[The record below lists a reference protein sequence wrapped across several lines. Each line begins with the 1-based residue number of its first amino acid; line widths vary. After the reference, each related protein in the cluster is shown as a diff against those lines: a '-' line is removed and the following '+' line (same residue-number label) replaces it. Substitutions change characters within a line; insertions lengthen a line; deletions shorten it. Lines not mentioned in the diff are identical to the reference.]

1 MSSGDGVILVGGE
14 ALFDVVAADGDEL
27 KAHPGGG
34 PFNAARTVARLEQ
47 PVAYLGRLSTD
58 RFGARLERILVDD
71 GVRLESVVRTEEPTT
86 LALAELGDSGS
97 VSRYRFYAQGT
108 SAAGLTSEAALAALP
123 ETVHT
128 LFVGTL
134 GLVLEPMASALEAV
148 VDRLSGTD
156 TMIAVD
162 PNCRPDVIKDP
173 AAYRRRLKWILA
185 RTHLLKVS
193 EEDVHFLDPDRD
205 PVKATRALLVDGPF
219 VGVLTRGGDGAVVV
233 TPDREVAV
241 APPAIEVVDTI
252 GAGDAFA
259 GGFLSWW
266 RERGLGPDA
275 LSDLDTAVEAA
286 RFACLVAA
294 KTCERPGA
302 SPPYRSEL

>member
-1 MSSGDGVILVGGE
+1 MSPGDGVILVGGE

-205 PVKATRALLVDGPF
+205 PVKATRALLVDGPS

-241 APPAIEVVDTI
+241 QPPAIEVVDTI

-266 RERGLGPDA
+266 REHGLGRDA
-275 LSDLDTAVEAA
+275 LADLDTAVEAA

>member
-1 MSSGDGVILVGGE
+1 MSARDGVILVGGE
-14 ALFDVVAADGDEL
+14 ALFDVVAEDSEDL

-71 GVRLESVVRTEEPTT
+71 GVSLQSVVRTEEPTT
-86 LALAELGDSGS
+86 LALAELGDGGS

-123 ETVHT
+123 DRVHT
-128 LFVGTL
+128 VFVGTL

-156 TMIAVD
+156 TMVAVD
-162 PNCRPDVIKDP
+162 PNCRPDVIGDP

-205 PVKATRALLVDGPF
+205 PVKATRALLVDGPT
-219 VGVLTRGGDGAVVV
+219 VGILTRGGEGAVVV
-233 TPDREVAV
+233 TPERDVV
-241 APPAIEVVDTI
+241 VTSPKVEVVDTI

-266 RERGLGPDA
+266 RERGIGTDA
-275 LSDLDTAVEAA
+275 LGDLDTVVEAA
-286 RFACLVAA
+286 GFACLVAA
-294 KTCERPGA
+294 RTCERPGA
-302 SPPYRSEL
+302 SPPYRNEL

>member
-1 MSSGDGVILVGGE
+1 MSGDGGTILVGGE
-14 ALFDVVAADGDEL
+14 ALFDVVVSDGDDL

-34 PFNAARTVARLEQ
+34 PFNAARTIARLEQ

-71 GVRLESVVRTEEPTT
+71 GVSLESVVRTEDPTT
-86 LALAELGDSGS
+86 LALAELGAGGS
-97 VSRYRFYAQGT
+97 VSRYRFYAEGT
-108 SAAGLTSEAALAALP
+108 SAAGLTSEAALRALP
-123 ETVHT
+123 EGVATV
-128 LFVGTL
+128 FVGTL

-148 VDRLSGTD
+148 VERLSATD
-156 TMIAVD
+156 AMVAVD
-162 PNCRPDVIKDP
+162 PNCRPHVIGDP
-173 AAYRRRLKWILA
+173 GRYRRRLRRLLE

-193 EEDVHFLDPDRD
+193 EEDIAFLDPDRD
-205 PVKATRALLVDGPF
+205 AIEATRALLVDGPQ
-219 VGVLTRGGDGAVVV
+219 VGILTRGGEGAVVV
-233 TPDREVAV
+233 TATDAVEVH
-241 APPAIEVVDTI
+241 PPKIAVVDTI

-266 RERGLGPDA
+266 RERGLGAAA
-275 LSDLDTAVEAA
+275 LGDLETVVEGA

-294 KTCERPGA
+294 KTCERAGA

>member
-1 MSSGDGVILVGGE
+1 MSADGGVILVGGE
-14 ALFDVVAADGDEL
+14 ALFDVVAGDGDTLE
-27 KAHPGGG
+27 AHPGGG
-34 PFNAARTVARLEQ
+34 PFNAARTIARLGQ
-47 PVAYLGRLSTD
+47 PAAYLGRLSTD

-71 GVRLESVVRTEEPTT
+71 GVRLESVVRTEDPTT

-97 VSRYRFYAQGT
+97 VSRYRFYTQGT
-108 SAAGLTSEAALAALP
+108 SAAGLTSEAALVALP
-123 ETVHT
+123 ERVDT

-148 VDRLSGTD
+148 VDRLSDTD

-162 PNCRPDVIKDP
+162 PNCRPHVIGDA
-173 AAYRRRLKWILA
+173 AAYRKRLKWILA
-185 RTHLLKVS
+185 RTDLLKVS
-193 EEDVHFLDPDRD
+193 EEDVEFLDPDRD
-205 PVKATRALLVDGPF
+205 PVKATRALLVDGPA

-233 TPDREVAV
+233 TPDDEVV
-241 APPAIEVVDTI
+241 VTPPPAKVVDTI

-266 RERGLGPDA
+266 RERGLGAEPLRDLATVVDA
-275 LSDLDTAVEAA
+275 AEFACRVAA
-286 RFACLVAA
+286 R
-294 KTCERPGA
+294 TCERAGA

>member
-1 MSSGDGVILVGGE
+1 MSARDGVILVGGE
-14 ALFDVVAADGDEL
+14 ALFDVVAGDGEDL
-27 KAHPGGG
+27 KARPGGG

-47 PVAYLGRLSTD
+47 PVVYLGRMSTD
-58 RFGARLERILVDD
+58 RFGARLERILLDD
-71 GVRLESVVRTEEPTT
+71 GVSLQAVVRTEEPTT
-86 LALAELGDSGS
+86 LALAELGAGGS

-123 ETVHT
+123 ERVDTV
-128 LFVGTL
+128 FVGTL

-156 TMIAVD
+156 TMVVVD
-162 PNCRPDVIKDP
+162 PNCRPDVIREP

-193 EEDVHFLDPDRD
+193 EEDVHFLDPERD
-205 PVKATRALLVDGPF
+205 PVTATRALLVDGPT
-219 VGVLTRGGDGAVVV
+219 VGILTRGGDGAVVV
-233 TPDREVAV
+233 TPERDVVVAAPEIEVA
-241 APPAIEVVDTI
+241 DTI

-266 RERGLGPDA
+266 RERGLGREA
-275 LSDLDTAVEAA
+275 LEDLDTVVEAA

-294 KTCERPGA
+294 RTCERPGA

>member
-1 MSSGDGVILVGGE
+1 MTAREGTILVGGE
-14 ALFDVVAADGDEL
+14 ALFDVVAGDGEDL

-34 PFNAARTVARLEQ
+34 PFNAARTIARLEQ

-58 RFGARLERILVDD
+58 QFGARLERILVDD
-71 GVRLESVVRTEEPTT
+71 GVSLESVVRTEDPTT

-108 SAAGLTSEAALAALP
+108 SASGLTSEAALLALP
-123 ETVHT
+123 PDIATV
-128 LFVGTL
+128 FVGTL

-156 TMIAVD
+156 TMVAVD
-162 PNCRPDVIKDP
+162 PNCRPDVIDDP
-173 AAYRRRLKWILA
+173 GAYRRRLKWLLA

-205 PVKATRALLVDGPF
+205 PVKATRALLVDGPA

-233 TPDREVAV
+233 TPDRDVV
-241 APPAIEVVDTI
+241 VTPPPAQVVDTI

-266 RERGLGPDA
+266 RERGLCAEP
-275 LSDLDTAVEAA
+275 LRDLDTVVEAA
-286 RFACLVAA
+286 QFACRVAA
-294 KTCERPGA
+294 RTCERAGA